1 MNDNIVLA
9 SEVEDTFFVVRN
21 LTAGN
26 GCRRRL
32 LGEGGRPPG
41 PTHRH
46 RAVDLLKKKQDNRK
60 GPRPIDWGPFLPFLK
75 VSSPRTQ

>member
-32 LGEGGRPPG
+32 HGEGGRPPG

-46 RAVDLLKKKQDNRK
+46 RAVDLLKKNKTTERVPVQ
-60 GPRPIDWGPFLPFLK
+60 
-75 VSSPRTQ
+75 